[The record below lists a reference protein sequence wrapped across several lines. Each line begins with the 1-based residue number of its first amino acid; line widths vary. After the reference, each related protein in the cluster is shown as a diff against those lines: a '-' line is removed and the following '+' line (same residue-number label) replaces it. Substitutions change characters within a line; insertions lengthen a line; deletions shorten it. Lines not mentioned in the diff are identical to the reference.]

1 MVKGI
6 LIGAGVIVAG
16 YVVYKVVQKKSPK
29 MLKAAKKHAVN
40 LKKRTGEI
48 AAEARQAFRQGFAA
62 AQGQTAA

>member
-29 MLKAAKKHAVN
+29 MLKAAKKHAAN
-40 LKKRTGEI
+40 FKKRTGEI
-48 AAEARQAFRQGFAA
+48 VNEARQAFREGFAG
-62 AQGQTAA
+62 AQAQTAA